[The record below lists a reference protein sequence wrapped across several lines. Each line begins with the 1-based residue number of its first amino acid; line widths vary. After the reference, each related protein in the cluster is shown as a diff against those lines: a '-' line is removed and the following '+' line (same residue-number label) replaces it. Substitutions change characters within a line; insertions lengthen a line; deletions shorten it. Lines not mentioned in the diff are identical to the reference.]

1 MAEWSHSGAT
11 SLLPVLLLLCSSF
24 TSRDHTRPSY
34 GPAMAQLWPS
44 YAPPSPYS
52 HTRLLDKSLTN
63 LFVIK
68 RLGVSRYNL
77 ISEVTGKNR
86 TVKLFSDYLGLAHS
100 LQATSPPDLTEILF
114 NLESAAGR
122 EMIKFQR
129 QLTSQFMRR
138 IVRSK

>member
-1 MAEWSHSGAT
+1 MTTGGGVEPQWSHLITA
-11 SLLPVLLLLCSSF
+11 SLIITLLQF
-24 TSRDHTRPSY
+24 YITRSHQ
-34 GPAMAQLWPS
+34 AQLWPS
-44 YAPPSPYS
+44 NGPGSLPPSPYS

-114 NLESAAGR
+114 NSESAAGR

-129 QLTSQFMRR
+129 QLTSQFMGR

>member
-1 MAEWSHSGAT
+1 MEPQWSHLITA
-11 SLLPVLLLLCSSF
+11 SLIITLLQF
-24 TSRDHTRPSY
+24 YITRSHQAQLWPSY
-34 GPAMAQLWPS
+34 GPAMAQGAS
-44 YAPPSPYS
+44 PPSPYS

-129 QLTSQFMRR
+129 QLTSQFMGR
-138 IVRSK
+138 IVRCK